1 MRLKHLLFL
10 TLFALLLFNF
20 AKAQTTGGKISGS
33 ILDASKKPLDG
44 ATVVLL
50 TAKDSTEVS
59 KQLANPDGSFT
70 FQSLK
75 DNTYILKATYIG
87 YKDYRSD
94 NVVVSQQKP
103 VNLSPFTL
111 SSTGKALNEVA
122 VTAQKS
128 YIQQKIDRTVVN
140 VGALI
145 SNTGANALEVLEKTP
160 GVQVD
165 ADGNITFR
173 EKAAYW

>member
-111 SSTGKALNEVA
+111 SSIGKALNELA
-122 VTAQKS
+122 
-128 YIQQKIDRTVVN
+128 IN
-140 VGALI
+140 V
-145 SNTGANALEVLEKTP
+145 K
-160 GVQVD
+160 
-165 ADGNITFR
+165 
-173 EKAAYW
+173 K